1 MLNVE
6 LLKAY
11 ESHVSL
17 EELKTSKNMNTYVWE
32 VPQIDF
38 CYCLRLLSTPEWSV
52 SQQGTW
58 WGLLDAP
65 RSHTNAWI
73 NAFSNNSTSIP
84 QLHCC
89 RRTHSHPLPKSHWWN
104 WGVGVLLSITAFG
117 WCVCVYVIMDQSGV
131 VLSPPKDTDTT
142 NIQIVHIFITLAER
156 THVPTLQL
164 FETCELLHTRTP
176 NRTDSSTMSCQT
188 FAEVFFFKYSLEIPL
203 KMIN

>member
-89 RRTHSHPLPKSHWWN
+89 GRTHSHPLPKSHWWN

-117 WCVCVYVIMDQSGV
+117 WCVCVSSWISRVWFSAHPRTQTPLIYRLCIYLSLWQKGHMFRLSSSLKPVNYYTL
-131 VLSPPKDTDTT
+131 VLRTE
-142 NIQIVHIFITLAER
+142 QIPQQCPAKR
-156 THVPTLQL
+156 LQR
-164 FETCELLHTRTP
+164 F
-176 NRTDSSTMSCQT
+176 
-188 FAEVFFFKYSLEIPL
+188 FFFKYSLEIPL